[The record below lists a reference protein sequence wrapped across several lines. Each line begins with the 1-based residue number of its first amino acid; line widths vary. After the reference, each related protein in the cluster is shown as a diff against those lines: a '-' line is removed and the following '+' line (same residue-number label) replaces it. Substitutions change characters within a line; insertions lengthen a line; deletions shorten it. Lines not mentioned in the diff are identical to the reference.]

1 MKKKRSQTTLLSR
14 ATRVMRSFKRVR
26 GITEIEKTFH
36 ALGIAATPEER
47 WQINRYMVQHLPP
60 AVKRGMKREVL
71 ESARVHERLQ
81 GIG

>member
-1 MKKKRSQTTLLSR
+1 MKKKRNRTTLLSR
-14 ATRVMRSFKRVR
+14 AARVMRGFKRVR

-47 WQINRYMVQHLPP
+47 WQINQYRVQHLPA
-60 AVKRGMKREVL
+60 AVKRWMKREVL
-71 ESARVHERLQ
+71 ESARIHERLQ